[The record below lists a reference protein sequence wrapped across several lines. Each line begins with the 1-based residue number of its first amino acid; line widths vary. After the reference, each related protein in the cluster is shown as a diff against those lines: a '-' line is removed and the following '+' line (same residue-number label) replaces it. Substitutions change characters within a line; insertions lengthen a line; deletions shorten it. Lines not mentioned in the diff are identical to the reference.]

1 YTQGTIIL
9 PLEKGGIVSILPG
22 DSNDAIKAKFVEAKS
37 RFGRFGILDI
47 VTPPEPEKIDG
58 ILREWEVNRTQT
70 ENSTLQKERDIAARK
85 HAEMLD
91 ALQTLQKE
99 KDVIAREKAETLDEL
114 DRTRKQLQAAQ
125 DALAKQGIRMT

>member
-37 RFGRFGILDI
+37 RFGRFGFLDI
-47 VTPPEPEKIDG
+47 VTPPEPERIDG

-70 ENSTLQKERDIAARK
+70 ENSTLQKERDVVARK
-85 HAEMLD
+85 N
-91 ALQTLQKE
+91 
-99 KDVIAREKAETLDEL
+99 AETLDEL
-114 DRTRKQLQAAQ
+114 DRTRKKLQAAE
-125 DALAKQGIRMT
+125 DALAKHGIHMT